1 MGVSWIFYTLMLC
14 VMIPR
19 VRLACIIIDQASLCL
34 ASMPTTLVLPIIQF
48 CLTVGLYIY
57 FCIVMFYLASAGK
70 WNNDTHT
77 FVWDYELQRIIVYH
91 FFGLLWGTAFLQAV
105 NNLTIAGAAADWFLA
120 DDKKGLSFPAI
131 NSLMRTLR
139 YHLGTA
145 AFGSFILAVVQ
156 LIRWIFRYYMY
167 QLQKLDKQT
176 GGFMKYPIACLT
188 CIGECCLACLER
200 FLDFINKNA
209 YIQTA
214 INGNNFCTAAKDACG
229 LLIRNCLRVGT
240 LQMVATVFT
249 FLGKYFIALIVA
261 IISAIWMVALD
272 SGGSV
277 SDGWAN
283 VSSAPVSLSFSPI
296 PSLFLSYTSRL
307 LRSLSLSRARALSH
321 SPPPHTLRVYV
332 CVYSKGLPKFKRLG
346 RCWESVGNKLGLQSY
361 CE

>member
-1 MGVSWIFYTLMLC
+1 
-14 VMIPR
+14 
-19 VRLACIIIDQASLCL
+19 
-34 ASMPTTLVLPIIQF
+34 
-48 CLTVGLYIY
+48 
-57 FCIVMFYLASAGK
+57 MFYLASAGK

-307 LRSLSLSRARALSH
+307 LRSLSLARARALSH
-321 SPPPHTLRVYV
+321 SPPPHTLRVCV
-332 CVYSKGLPKFKRLG
+332 CVYSKGLPKFKRFG